1 MTDTFSHNY
10 DSPISP
16 ARRCFEITPHDG
28 NALPFVTKA
37 LRAGGNGT
45 ITLRAIDG
53 EADVAHPVKD
63 GERIDVRATHVR
75 QTGTTVSVIG
85 YA

>member
-1 MTDTFSHNY
+1 MSDIFTFTG
-10 DSPISP
+10 DSPMAP
-16 ARRCFEITPHDG
+16 ARRCFAITPHDSTP
-28 NALPFVTKA
+28 LPYVTKA
-37 LRAGGNGT
+37 LRAEGNGV
-45 ITLRAIDG
+45 ITLRTMDG

-75 QTGTTVSVIG
+75 LTGTTVSVIG

>member
-1 MTDTFSHNY
+1 MADMFPYTC

-16 ARRCFEITPHDG
+16 ARRCFAIAPHDS

-37 LRAGGNGT
+37 LRAGGDGT
-45 ITLRAIDG
+45 ITLRTMDG
-53 EADVAHPVKD
+53 DADVVHPVKD
-63 GERIDVRATHVR
+63 GERIDVRATHIR